1 MKKET
6 DPFKKVIQVMAKLR
20 SKEGCPWDMKQNHES
35 LKPYLIEEVYEV
47 IEAIELSDSELLK
60 EELGDL
66 FLQVIFHSQ
75 IASEAGKF
83 DLKDVTDFLSKK
95 LIDRHPHVFKKSKE
109 NTSESILQ
117 NWEINKRNQRNKKKD
132 ESSVLDG
139 VPRSMPGLQQAERL
153 QNKASRVGFDWQD
166 TEGPKKKINEEL
178 KELEEA
184 IKTKNKTAIKNELGD
199 LLFSVVNLA
208 RKLGINPEETIKKS
222 SAKFTDRFHYIETKL
237 SEEDLSPEKVSIEK
251 LEVLWKESKNKT

>member
-1 MKKET
+1 LKKET
-6 DPFKKVIQVMAKLR
+6 DPFKKVMQVMAELR
-20 SKEGCPWDMKQNHES
+20 SNKGCPWDMKQNHES

-75 IASEAGKF
+75 IASEDGKF
-83 DLKDVTDFLSKK
+83 DLIDVTDFLSKK

-109 NTSESILQ
+109 STSESILQ

-139 VPRSMPGLQQAERL
+139 VPRSMPGLQQAARL

-166 TEGPKKKINEEL
+166 TEGPKEKINEEL
-178 KELEEA
+178 KELEKALE
-184 IKTKNKTAIKNELGD
+184 TKNKNAIKNELGD

-237 SEEDLSPEKVSIEK
+237 SKEGLSPEKVSIEK
-251 LEVLWKESKNKT
+251 LEALWKESKNKF